1 MKCKERDTEKERKSK
16 EIVKIFMMRER
27 QKEKIVR
34 KRDAIN
40 VYFLYVVR
48 ETSKKVAAVNYI
60 QRENSSNL
68 VKIRRKEK

>member
-1 MKCKERDTEKERKSK
+1 
-16 EIVKIFMMRER
+16 MMRER